1 MKELLNRD
9 DIVRYLLEVAEE
21 LPDAA
26 REEVVIVGGSM
37 LACRDLRD
45 ATRDVDSARS
55 MSQQLLGAASR
66 VAARHDLAP
75 GWLNSHAAGFVPNGD
90 VDIVDPDPVLTTE
103 TLVVFTATADAV
115 FLMKLFADR
124 PQDRADLVALWPL
137 CTFDSA
143 HAAADACNEAYEF
156 MRRPDEHLAD
166 YVAGII
172 DEAQR

>member
-1 MKELLNRD
+1 MTELLTRD
-9 DIVRYLLEVAEE
+9 DILRYLGEVAEE
-21 LPDAA
+21 LPDTA

-66 VAARHDLAP
+66 VADRHDLNTE
-75 GWLNSHAAGFVPNGD
+75 WLNSHAAGFVPNGAF
-90 VDIVDPDPVLTTE
+90 DIVDPDPVLTTE
-103 TLVVFTATADAV
+103 TLVVYTATADAV
-115 FLMKLFADR
+115 FLMKLFAGR
-124 PQDRADLVALWPL
+124 PQDRDDLVALWPH
-137 CTFDSA
+137 CTFGSA
-143 HAAADACNEAYEF
+143 QAAADACNEAYEF

-166 YVAGII
+166 YVAGIV